1 MLEAFILPPSI
12 DDRHLN
18 TNSIYANPT
27 HHTHNIGDTAMW
39 SLTAYFIVHLRWCAK
54 SKKNGLNKF
63 KCLKR
68 RVSHLHFIFCEK
80 RQRCKTYP
88 KNIHYKENTK
98 NTCSLAIAADKMSQ
112 LFQGEN
118 NFQNQISKS
127 FNDDRMS
134 SSSNKRRL
142 RQDTFCSFASNKAM
156 DWGAS
161 ILVGKLNQ
169 RKWKLTYY

>member
-1 MLEAFILPPSI
+1 MQK
-12 DDRHLN
+12 
-18 TNSIYANPT
+18 
-27 HHTHNIGDTAMW
+27 
-39 SLTAYFIVHLRWCAK
+39 V
-54 SKKNGLNKF
+54 SKKHPL
-63 KCLKR
+63 
-68 RVSHLHFIFCEK
+68 
-80 RQRCKTYP
+80 Q
-88 KNIHYKENTK
+88 ENTK

-156 DWGAS
+156 D
-161 ILVGKLNQ
+161 
-169 RKWKLTYY
+169 